1 MAVNAFHHKEK
12 FYCTLVVLWNAS
24 SDWQCLLANMGLISN
39 RILSIVAYDCP
50 AYHGVFEYAVYV
62 AGASVKAA
70 QVLMMGIADIAI
82 NWCGGWH
89 HAKR

>member
-1 MAVNAFHHKEK
+1 MIAIH
-12 FYCTLVVLWNAS
+12 C
-24 SDWQCLLANMGLISN
+24 QCLLANMDSIST

-70 QVLMMGIADIAI
+70 QALMMGIADIAI